1 MPTSN
6 FYLYD
11 SRSTLKTLIVLHFHY
26 NSSKL
31 VFSTRQKALPKFWN
45 KNRQR
50 LKEVT
55 QCPEAKSINQI
66 LSKIDV
72 DVNNIYR
79 ELILT
84 DITPSNELL
93 SERLKARMKI
103 DSCRVKTP
111 QITRLDFFTMMDK
124 WIGDSYTMLYRV
136 YSKHNQVNY
145 FNPIYF

>member
-6 FYLYD
+6 YYLYD
-11 SRSTLKTLIVLHFHY
+11 SRSSRKTLIVLRFSY
-26 NSSKL
+26 NNSKL
-31 VFSTRQKALPKFWN
+31 SFSTRQKALVKFWN
-45 KNRQR
+45 KSRQR

-66 LSKIDV
+66 LSKIEV

-93 SERLKARMKI
+93 SARLKEKMKI
-103 DSCRVKTP
+103 VSCAVKTP
-111 QITRLDFFTMMDK
+111 QITSLDFFTMMDR
-124 WIGDSYTMLYRV
+124 WIDDSYTILYTV
-136 YSKHNQVNY
+136 
-145 FNPIYF
+145 

>member
-66 LSKIDV
+66 LSKIEV

-93 SERLKARMKI
+93 QRLKEKMKI
-103 DSCRVKTP
+103 DSCNVKTP
-111 QITRLDFFTMMDK
+111 QTTKLDFFGMMDK
-124 WIGDSYTMLYRV
+124 WIEDSTQYCL
-136 YSKHNQVNY
+136 Q
-145 FNPIYF
+145 